1 MHDIVGLTK
10 AGHLSAYQIMRQ
22 HQHPLVLSLT
32 RLNCFFTLISL
43 PRPDLDTFQP
53 STSNK
58 PQPPRTMK
66 DSKGWDGKL
75 RVGKQ
80 ASTPDADA
88 DPDTMDD
95 SSHSDTDRPAEGG
108 EVEEV
113 AQSSP
118 LASDEGM
125 SDSFHV
131 AVARVGD

>member
-1 MHDIVGLTK
+1 
-10 AGHLSAYQIMRQ
+10 
-22 HQHPLVLSLT
+22 
-32 RLNCFFTLISL
+32 
-43 PRPDLDTFQP
+43 
-53 STSNK
+53 
-58 PQPPRTMK
+58 MK

-95 SSHSDTDRPAEGG
+95 SSHSDTGRPAEEV

-125 SDSFHV
+125 SDSFRV
-131 AVARVGD
+131 VVARVGD